1 MKEEELEWMMK
12 DSLLLF
18 VDKEVFVW
26 RKGLGLGTL
35 RFVEVFTPV
44 VGVF

>member
-1 MKEEELEWMMK
+1 MIK

-26 RKGLGLGTL
+26 RNGLGMGAL
-35 RFVEVFTPV
+35 RFVEVFPPA

>member
-35 RFVEVFTPV
+35 RFVEVFTPA

>member
-1 MKEEELEWMMK
+1 MMK

-35 RFVEVFTPV
+35 RFVEVFTPA

>member
-1 MKEEELEWMMK
+1 MMK

-18 VDKEVFVW
+18 VDNEVFVW
-26 RKGLGLGTL
+26 RKGLGMEAL
-35 RFVEVFTPV
+35 RFVEVFTPA